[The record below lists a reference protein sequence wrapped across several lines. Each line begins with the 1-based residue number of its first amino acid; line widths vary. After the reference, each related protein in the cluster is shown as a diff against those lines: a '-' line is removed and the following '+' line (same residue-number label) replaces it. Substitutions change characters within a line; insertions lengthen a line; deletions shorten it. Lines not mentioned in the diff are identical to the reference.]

1 VEDRIPVEKS
11 SRALAVTNRRVIK
24 REELVGERNRKE
36 GKNGIKGIL
45 EFPEKRDR
53 LGSIFVLLTITVS
66 LRFL

>member
-11 SRALAVTNRRVIK
+11 SRALAVTKGRVIK

-36 GKNGIKGIL
+36 GKNAIRGLL